1 MSPRLRIS
9 AAPATVE
16 APIARGV
23 PVHGWGGASLAG
35 SALGTGSGTTG
46 AVGATGEGD
55 AAAATDVGDA
65 GTATGAG
72 DGAGAGD
79 AADATGAG
87 DAAGATGVI
96 GASFSS
102 GVGWRMAVRAAS
114 ASARTPAE
122 RSRARADSSA
132 PAARLT

>member
-72 DGAGAGD
+72 D

-87 DAAGATGVI
+87 DGAAAIGVTGVI

-102 GVGWRMAVRAAS
+102 S
-114 ASARTPAE
+114 
-122 RSRARADSSA
+122 
-132 PAARLT
+132 